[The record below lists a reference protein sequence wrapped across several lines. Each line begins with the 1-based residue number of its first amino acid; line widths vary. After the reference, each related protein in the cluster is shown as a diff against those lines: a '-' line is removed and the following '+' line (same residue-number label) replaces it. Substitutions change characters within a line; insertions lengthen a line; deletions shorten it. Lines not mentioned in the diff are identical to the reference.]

1 VQSTQD
7 LAARTKFVWHLAGLV
22 CLAALASSALR
33 ARAAE
38 PDRDLRLAVAVTQ
51 PTERPPATT
60 ISLLDPRSGA
70 VSELYRDPEAGR
82 HLLVKIAGSDV
93 LGSAR
98 AAPPADLY
106 AFIGPTVADPN
117 ALDALS
123 VLRVPRPGVR
133 AAWKQVLEVPLS
145 FSEASPYGLWNRAPL
160 LAVSPRQDRA
170 AITAL
175 RIGERALAGP
185 MIRVL
190 SMYGTE
196 EWQLAIGKGLRVVD
210 FAWSP
215 DGKQLAYA
223 LSPEGD
229 EHTLE
234 ESLLPQA
241 GIYLADVAARTS
253 SFLHHCYPAAVAWA
267 PKGDH
272 ITIAVQPDVWGPAGV
287 VRTVGSPGGKR
298 SEEFSVA
305 GSAEALA
312 WSDDGRWLA
321 VQVSEKGTQ
330 VVQVRAS
337 SGDWGREVFR
347 LPAAEGRLALLGWVR
362 APNGG

>member
-1 VQSTQD
+1 MRITGCFTAV
-7 LAARTKFVWHLAGLV
+7 L
-22 CLAALASSALR
+22 CLAALALGTVNAL
-33 ARAAE
+33 AAE
-38 PDRDLRLAVAVTQ
+38 PDSDLRLVIAVTQ
-51 PTERPPATT
+51 PTEMPPATT

-70 VSELYRDPEAGR
+70 VSELYRDPKAGR

-98 AAPPADLY
+98 AAPPADIY
-106 AFIGPTVADPN
+106 AFVGPTVADPG

-123 VLRVPRPGVR
+123 VLRVPRPGAQ

-196 EWQLAIGKGLRVVD
+196 EWQLAVGKGLRVVD

-234 ESLLPQA
+234 EPLLPQA
-241 GIYLADVAARTS
+241 GVYVADVAARTS
-253 SFLHHCYPAAVAWA
+253 SFLQHCYPVAVAWP
-267 PKGDH
+267 PKGDR
-272 ITIAVQPDVWGPAGV
+272 ITIAVQPDVWGTAGV
-287 VRTVGSPGGKR
+287 VRTIAFPGGKR

-321 VQVSEKGTQ
+321 VQLAEKGVQ
-330 VVQVRAS
+330 VVQVRPS
-337 SGDWGREVFR
+337 PGGWGRDIFR
-347 LPAAEGRLALLGWVR
+347 LPAGDGRLALLGWVR
-362 APNGG
+362 LPRGG

>member
-1 VQSTQD
+1 MKITGCFTAV
-7 LAARTKFVWHLAGLV
+7 L
-22 CLAALASSALR
+22 CLAALVLGTVN

-38 PDRDLRLAVAVTQ
+38 PDSDLRLVIAVTR
-51 PTERPPATT
+51 PTEMPPANT

-70 VSELYRDPEAGR
+70 VSELYRDPKAGR
-82 HLLVKIAGSDV
+82 HLLVKIADSDV

-98 AAPPADLY
+98 AAPPGDVY
-106 AFIGPTVADPN
+106 AFIGPTVADPS
-117 ALDALS
+117 ALDTLS
-123 VLRVPRPGVR
+123 VLRVPRPGVQ

-145 FSEASPYGLWNRAPL
+145 FSVASPYGMWNRAPL
-160 LAVSPRQDRA
+160 LAVSPRRDRA

-196 EWQLAIGKGLRVVD
+196 EWQMPVPSGLRVVD
-210 FAWSP
+210 LSWSP
-215 DGKQLAYA
+215 DGKQLACA

-229 EHTLE
+229 EHTLD

-241 GIYLADVAARTS
+241 GIYIADVAARTS
-253 SFLHHCYPAAVAWA
+253 SFLHHCYPAAVAWS
-267 PKGDH
+267 PKGDR
-272 ITIAVQPDVWGPAGV
+272 ISIVVQPDVWGPAGV
-287 VRTVGSPGGKR
+287 VRAIAFPGGKR

-321 VQVSEKGTQ
+321 VQLAEKGVQ
-330 VVQVRAS
+330 VVQVRPS
-337 SGDWGREVFR
+337 PGGWGRDIFR
-347 LPAAEGRLALLGWVR
+347 VPVGDGRLTLLGWVR
-362 APNGG
+362 LPRGG

>member
-1 VQSTQD
+1 VS
-7 LAARTKFVWHLAGLV
+7 
-22 CLAALASSALR
+22 
-33 ARAAE
+33 AAE
-38 PDRDLRLAVAVTQ
+38 PDRDLRLAIAVTQ
-51 PTERPPATT
+51 PTEMPPATT

-70 VSELYRDPEAGR
+70 LSDLYLDPQAGR
-82 HLLVKIAGSDV
+82 HVLVRIAGSDL

-98 AAPPADLY
+98 AVPPADVY
-106 AFIGPTVADPN
+106 AFIGPSVADPH

-123 VLRVPRPGVR
+123 VLRVPRPGVQ
-133 AAWKQVLEVPLS
+133 AAWKPVLEVPLS

-160 LAVSPRQDRA
+160 LAVSPRRDRA
-170 AITAL
+170 AVTAL

-190 SMYGTE
+190 SMYSTE
-196 EWQLAIGKGLRVVD
+196 EWQLPLAKGLRVVD
-210 FAWSP
+210 LSWSP

-229 EHTLE
+229 EHTLDD
-234 ESLLPQA
+234 SLLPEA

-253 SFLHHCYPAAVAWA
+253 SRLHHCYPAAVAWP
-267 PKGDH
+267 PKGDR
-272 ITIAVQPDVWGPAGV
+272 ITIAVRPDVWGPAGV
-287 VRTVGSPGGKR
+287 VRTVAFPGGKR
-298 SEEFSVA
+298 LEEFSVA

-321 VQVSEKGTQ
+321 VQLSGKGVQ

-337 SGDWGREVFR
+337 SGGWGRDIFR

-362 APNGG
+362 PPMGSGNGRGR